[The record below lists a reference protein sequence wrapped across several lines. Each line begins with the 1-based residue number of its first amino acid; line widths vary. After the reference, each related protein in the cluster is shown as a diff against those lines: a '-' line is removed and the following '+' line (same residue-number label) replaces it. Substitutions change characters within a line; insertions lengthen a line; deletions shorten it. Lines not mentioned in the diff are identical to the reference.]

1 MEWEPSADDVAG
13 TVEEET
19 FSAGMRNNAMDFHAH
34 DVNDDRV
41 CCDGDRTRTRTRTD
55 TRTRTRP
62 DGQHR
67 SSAPFKPASLAHR
80 LSSPQPVLA
89 PAPAPDVSARPPR
102 PCPRASHSA
111 VIHDMR
117 L

>member
-41 CCDGDRTRTRTRTD
+41 CCDGDRTLHAQ
-55 TRTRTRP
+55 P
-62 DGQHR
+62 PGHPH
-67 SSAPFKPASLAHR
+67 AHPAGW
-80 LSSPQPVLA
+80 
-89 PAPAPDVSARPPR
+89 PAPLVNPFQAREPRPPSLITSAGPGARPSPGR
-102 PCPRASHSA
+102 ECPPAPTVSTRVALCRHT
-111 VIHDMR
+111 
-117 L
+117 